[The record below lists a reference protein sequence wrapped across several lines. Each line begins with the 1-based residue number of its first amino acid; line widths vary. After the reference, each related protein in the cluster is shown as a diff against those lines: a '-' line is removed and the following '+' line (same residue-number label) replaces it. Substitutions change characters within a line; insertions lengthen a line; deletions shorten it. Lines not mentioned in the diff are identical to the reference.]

1 MNRVADEPGYL
12 LHRRDYRET
21 SLLLELFTL
30 NYGRVGVVARG
41 ARRSR
46 QGRAGLLQPF
56 QPLLLGWSGRG
67 ELGTL
72 TEVDRAERASGLA
85 GRQLPHGFYLNE
97 LLLRLLP
104 RDDPHPRLFHHYRRA
119 LADLASEEAALRR
132 FEVVLLQELGYG
144 LELACDGETG
154 QPLDPGGH
162 YRYELEKGP
171 CAVADEV
178 DSPWVV
184 SGATLLSL
192 ASGEAPDDGHGES
205 RRLMSRILA
214 YYLGDR
220 PIRSRELLKK
230 NWRRR

>member
-1 MNRVADEPGYL
+1 MNRVSDEPGFL
-12 LHRRDYRET
+12 LHRRDYRES

-30 NYGRVGVVARG
+30 NHGRVGVVARG

-46 QGRAGLLQPF
+46 QGRSGLLQPF
-56 QPLLLGWSGRG
+56 QPLLLGWAGRG

-72 TEVDRAERASGLA
+72 TEVDRGPGVAGLV
-85 GRQLPHGFYLNE
+85 GSHLPYGFYLNE
-97 LLLRLLP
+97 LLMRLLP
-104 RDDPHPRLFHHYRRA
+104 RDDPHPQLFHHYREA
-119 LADLASEEAALRR
+119 LQSLAGEDATLRR

-144 LELACDGETG
+144 LELTCDGQTG
-154 QPLDPGGH
+154 QPLDPDGH

-171 CAVADEV
+171 CAVADAA

-184 SGATLLSL
+184 SGATLLAL
-192 ASGEAPDDGHGES
+192 AKGEIPRDGHGES
-205 RRLMSRILA
+205 RRLMSRIMA
-214 YYLGDR
+214 HYLGDR